1 MLSRHQ
7 LDSHVA
13 MARFYIQY
21 LPAAVGGSSARMSG
35 FGRSGLSGLDQGMR
49 PPAVKRRRLS
59 TAFSLSLRIHI
70 HQPLYLRLQMQC
82 ARIDCAA
89 TRRLFPYPSQ
99 PRSPRHP
106 SFLSLSFRSQTALF
120 SLSPM
125 DGDVRFFYTYLGVLL
140 PALTSFAYTFLCVL
154 CTNTYSFHLY
164 SPSPPSPHIQF
175 SMSLTLPNKA
185 LVGTSMYIRSTLQLV
200 AERHHQNLIPH
211 LRSRN
216 VLRASCSYLLFS
228 RRHHIKL
235 DLDAVELLSTPYL
248 PTFSRHFS
256 HLPTRF
262 RLLYP
267 RGSRAQT

>member
-1 MLSRHQ
+1 
-7 LDSHVA
+7 
-13 MARFYIQY
+13 
-21 LPAAVGGSSARMSG
+21 
-35 FGRSGLSGLDQGMR
+35 
-49 PPAVKRRRLS
+49 
-59 TAFSLSLRIHI
+59 
-70 HQPLYLRLQMQC
+70 
-82 ARIDCAA
+82 
-89 TRRLFPYPSQ
+89 
-99 PRSPRHP
+99 
-106 SFLSLSFRSQTALF
+106 
-120 SLSPM
+120 M
-125 DGDVRFFYTYLGVLL
+125 DGDVRLFYTYLDVLL
-140 PALTSFAYTFLCVL
+140 PALTSFAYYFLCVL

-185 LVGTSMYIRSTLQLV
+185 LVGTSMYIRSPLQLV

-235 DLDAVELLSTPYL
+235 HPDAVELLSTPYL

-267 RGSRAQT
+267 RGSRAQTRRFSHLTSLPLFSHFPFYLLPPTARYLHLSNSSKLSFTFHATNRLCNVSRY